1 MVRTDV
7 RRGQDRRGSV
17 TMTLPEFTAMM
28 TQLEGD
34 KQRRLSLRLSQVH
47 EKGQGIAAALTKAQM
62 FDLVSTD
69 IAARNMAEAGSD
81 EDEPNGEPNKRRR
94 HSDVPDVADQRSRR
108 KSSVTTVRTNIQS
121 ELRVADDGR
130 EPSSKGQRRHSDT
143 VLQEPEQCRSAPA
156 L

>member
-1 MVRTDV
+1 
-7 RRGQDRRGSV
+7 
-17 TMTLPEFTAMM
+17 
-28 TQLEGD
+28 
-34 KQRRLSLRLSQVH
+34 
-47 EKGQGIAAALTKAQM
+47 
-62 FDLVSTD
+62 
-69 IAARNMAEAGSD
+69 MAEGGDD
-81 EDEPNGEPNKRRR
+81 EDDAAGEPNKRRR